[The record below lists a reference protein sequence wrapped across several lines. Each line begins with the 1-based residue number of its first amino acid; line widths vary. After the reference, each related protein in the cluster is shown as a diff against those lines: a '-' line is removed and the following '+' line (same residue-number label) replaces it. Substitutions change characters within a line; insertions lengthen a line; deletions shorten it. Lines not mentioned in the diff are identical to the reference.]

1 MNSIVKLIGS
11 IVGVYIVFN
20 LVFVGFKNNKK
31 ILLSVREITSK
42 KYVKEYKK
50 RLFCATNGCHAR
62 LCFVAKSGNKNYLRT
77 WRNSIHSPHCLYS
90 FNKVDGGRGNRKVGT
105 LIGIVS
111 GDQIRKSL
119 IEAYDMENMSEDEK
133 WKLAEEKRQKAVK
146 GQRPKVNETSE
157 QMTLA
162 IVSDPSRLTPE
173 AYKNKGRLYKRDV
186 DTLRETDDGQTRT
199 VTGRIY
205 SLNYM
210 DGIPIIRV
218 FKNDIFMNVR
228 FEEAFFA
235 NAEQYYDMFKF
246 VDRLLKD
253 VESAILNAT
262 GEVRRVK
269 ENNEFELLVFDR
281 EDLLIEGMPLPS
293 LVSYYTTEQLSF

>member
-1 MNSIVKLIGS
+1 MKIIDAIYFRNNEKKLL
-11 IVGVYIVFN
+11 N
-20 LVFVGFKNNKK
+20 
-31 ILLSVREITSK
+31 VREITSK
-42 KYVKEYKK
+42 KYVKEYGK

-77 WRNSIHSPHCLYS
+77 WRNSIHSPHCIYS
-90 FNKVDGGRGNRKVGT
+90 FDKVDGRRGNRKLGT

-119 IEAYDMENMSEDEK
+119 LEAYDMENMNEDEK

-146 GQRPKVNETSE
+146 GQRLRVNETSE

-162 IVSDPSRLTPE
+162 IVSDPSILTSE

-186 DTLRETDDGQTRT
+186 DTLRATDDGQTRT
-199 VTGRIY
+199 VTGRIH
-205 SLNYM
+205 SLKYLNEV
-210 DGIPIIRV
+210 PVIRV
-218 FKNDIFMNVR
+218 FKNNVFMNVR
-228 FEEAFFA
+228 FEEAFFS

-253 VESAILNAT
+253 VESAILNVT
-262 GEVRRVK
+262 GEVRRIQ

-281 EDLLIEGMPLPS
+281 EGLLIEGMSLPS